1 MTNLEISSR
10 KELTVRCRFFCQR
23 TSISSLERNVISA
36 EKEDKCRSPFLSR
49 ATHFSYLR
57 QVERRAMTKIKRL
70 KSRRTSAEEVTLE
83 KQLLPHFLT
92 ISDNNNKILAVKTRA
107 FFSVCVRS
115 AHMRCVRRQHL
126 CRG

>member
-1 MTNLEISSR
+1 
-10 KELTVRCRFFCQR
+10 
-23 TSISSLERNVISA
+23 
-36 EKEDKCRSPFLSR
+36 
-49 ATHFSYLR
+49 
-57 QVERRAMTKIKRL
+57 MTKIKRL

-107 FFSVCVRS
+107 FFSVCVRF